1 MQFRPTARKHCIRR
15 RLLFEGVPPFPVT
28 APTVV
33 DAEGAGLSAKPPN
46 AAIWRRHA
54 ARGGHDHHGF
64 EGRNR
69 DD

>member
-1 MQFRPTARKHCIRR
+1 MAAFRGGAPFTVTTPT
-15 RLLFEGVPPFPVT
+15 G
-28 APTVV
+28 V
-33 DAEGAGLSAKPPN
+33 DAEGAGLSAKPPV

-54 ARGGHDHHGF
+54 TRGGHDHHGF